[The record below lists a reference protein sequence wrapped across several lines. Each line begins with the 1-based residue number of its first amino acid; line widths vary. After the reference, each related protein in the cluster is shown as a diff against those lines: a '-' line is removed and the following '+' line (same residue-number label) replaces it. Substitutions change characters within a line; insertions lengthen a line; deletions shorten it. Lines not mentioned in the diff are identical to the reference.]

1 MAAPKKKVDIRPK
14 KADAS
19 LIESPS
25 NGNGRV
31 SRKEI
36 EERGAYPA
44 TVAKVEEAAK
54 MISKGKGRAEVI
66 EHLQKKYDMTYENA
80 RKYFIS
86 ACHFLIPDDQGEF
99 RQSLIKQNMERL
111 EKIIND
117 SIEEKQYKVAR
128 EAIAEMNKMLGVTGG
143 QGIVINQDPASG
155 QQQIIVNFGG

>member
-1 MAAPKKKVDIRPK
+1 MAASKKKVDIRPK

-25 NGNGRV
+25 NENTKV
-31 SRKEI
+31 TRKEI
-36 EERGAYPA
+36 EERGAFPA
-44 TVAKVEEAAK
+44 TVVKVEEAAK

>member
-19 LIESPS
+19 LIKSPS
-25 NGNGRV
+25 NENTKV
-31 SRKEI
+31 TRKEI
-36 EERGAYPA
+36 EERGAFPA
-44 TVAKVEEAAK
+44 TVVKVEEAAK

-143 QGIVINQDPASG
+143 QGVVINQDPASG

>member
-1 MAAPKKKVDIRPK
+1 MAAPKKKVNLEPSK
-14 KADAS
+14 VDAS
-19 LIESPS
+19 LIKPPS

-54 MISKGKGRAEVI
+54 MVSKGKGRAEII
-66 EHLQKKYDMTYENA
+66 EYLQKKYDMSYETA

-117 SIEEKQYKVAR
+117 SLEEKQYKTAR
-128 EAIAEMNKMLGVTGG
+128 EAIAEINKMLGVTGG

>member
-19 LIESPS
+19 LIKPPS
-25 NGNGRV
+25 NENTKV
-31 SRKEI
+31 TRKDI
-36 EERGAYPA
+36 EERGAFPA
-44 TVAKVEEAAK
+44 TVVKVEEAAK

-66 EHLQKKYDMTYENA
+66 EHLQKKYDMSYETA
-80 RKYFIS
+80 RKYFVS

-117 SIEEKQYKVAR
+117 SIEEKQYKTAR